1 MMTIRTPIVAG
12 LLVLALAVS
21 AVWQTA
27 ACELANVELRD
38 DLHDLS
44 SQISAKIGLVEFNTD
59 KDFRDAV
66 IRKAERYDIYLQP
79 EQITVRRS
87 GTLKEPVIY
96 LAADYQARVRVLG
109 YSFTLHFT
117 PSSEQ

>member
-1 MMTIRTPIVAG
+1 MMRIRTLIIAG
-12 LLVLALAVS
+12 LLVLVLAVS

-44 SQISAKIGLVEFNTD
+44 AQVSARIGLVDFNTD

-66 IRKAERYDIYLQP
+66 IRKAEQYDIYLQP
-79 EQITVRRS
+79 EQTTVRRS
-87 GTLKEPVIY
+87 GTLKEPVTY
-96 LAADYQARVRVLG
+96 LAVDYQARVQVLG
-109 YSFTLHFT
+109 RSFTLRFT

>member
-1 MMTIRTPIVAG
+1 VRIRTTIVVGPLA
-12 LLVLALAVS
+12 LVLTVI

-27 ACELANVELRD
+27 ACELANVEFRD

-44 SQISAKIGLVEFNTD
+44 SQISARIGLVDFNTD
-59 KDFRDAV
+59 KDFRNAV
-66 IRKAERYDIYLQP
+66 IRKAERYDIYLQA

-96 LAADYQARVRVLG
+96 LAVDYQARVRVLG

>member
-1 MMTIRTPIVAG
+1 VRIRTIIVVG
-12 LLVLALAVS
+12 LLALVLTVI

-27 ACELANVELRD
+27 ACEFADVELRD

-44 SQISAKIGLVEFNTD
+44 AQVSARIGLVDFNTD

-66 IRKAERYDIYLQP
+66 IRKAERYDIYLRP
-79 EQITVRRS
+79 EQITVRRG
-87 GTLKEPVIY
+87 GTLKDPVIY
-96 LAADYQARVRVLG
+96 LAVDYQARVRILG
-109 YSFTLHFT
+109 YSFMLHFT